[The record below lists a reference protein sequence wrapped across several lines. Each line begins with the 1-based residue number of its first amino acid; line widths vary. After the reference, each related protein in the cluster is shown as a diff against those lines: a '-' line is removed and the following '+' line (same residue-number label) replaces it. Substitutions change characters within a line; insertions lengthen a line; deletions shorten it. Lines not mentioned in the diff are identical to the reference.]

1 MAKVYFSLGT
11 NLGEKEQNLSQAMR
25 KINERIGETLSLS
38 AFYSTEPWGFQ
49 SENSFLNAVC
59 CIQTPLSPHKILAT
73 TQAIEQEL
81 GRTQK
86 TVNGIYADRIID
98 IDLLFYDNRII
109 NEPKLI
115 LPHPLMTQR
124 IFVMAPLA
132 EIAPDLVHPVLG
144 KTIREL
150 KEEL

>member
-11 NLGEKEQNLSQAMR
+11 NLGNKEQNLCQAME
-25 KINERIGETLSLS
+25 KINERIGEILSLS

-59 CIQTPLSPHKILAT
+59 CVQTQLSPHKILAT
-73 TQAIEQEL
+73 TQTIEQEL
-81 GRTQK
+81 GRTTK
-86 TVNGIYADRIID
+86 SVNGIYADRIID

-109 NEPKLI
+109 NEPKLT

-124 IFVMAPLA
+124 IFVMGPLA